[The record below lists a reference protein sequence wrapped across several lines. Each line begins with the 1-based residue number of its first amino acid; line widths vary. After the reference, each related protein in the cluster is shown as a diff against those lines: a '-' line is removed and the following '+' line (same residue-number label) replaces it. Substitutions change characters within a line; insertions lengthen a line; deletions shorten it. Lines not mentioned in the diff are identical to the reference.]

1 MLAIPNCRKK
11 ARLIIPDR
19 CGNTR
24 PAAADAD
31 KTILRETRQKRRVN
45 ADAAQY
51 RLVKRALF
59 CVKKAK
65 ACGIARVHNRRLPAA
80 ELHGDIISDRA
91 QRDCVCRHETMCKI
105 IGMGNET
112 IACCS
117 SETGLA
123 TQICGPRLHIC
134 AFFTWRIAA
143 RVLPRVQRTYC
154 IPLAVE
160 IEDAVHLSGY
170 TDAFDV
176 GIAFEKH
183 IRRAKRSVKNE
194 LCVLYALSGQRRREK
209 GVVFAGFARDKASVL
224 KHGCAD
230 RRCSDIYSQTFHGVP
245 SFRLGSFFFH
255 YRRTKNENQAS
266 SSSRFR

>member
-91 QRDCVCRHETMCKI
+91 QRDRARRHETVCTI
-105 IGMGNET
+105 IGMSNET

-117 SETGLA
+117 RETGLA
-123 TQICGPRLHIC
+123 VQICSPRL
-134 AFFTWRIAA
+134 
-143 RVLPRVQRTYC
+143 
-154 IPLAVE
+154 
-160 IEDAVHLSGY
+160 
-170 TDAFDV
+170 
-176 GIAFEKH
+176 
-183 IRRAKRSVKNE
+183 SV
-194 LCVLYALSGQRRREK
+194 
-209 GVVFAGFARDKASVL
+209 
-224 KHGCAD
+224 
-230 RRCSDIYSQTFHGVP
+230 
-245 SFRLGSFFFH
+245 
-255 YRRTKNENQAS
+255 
-266 SSSRFR
+266 